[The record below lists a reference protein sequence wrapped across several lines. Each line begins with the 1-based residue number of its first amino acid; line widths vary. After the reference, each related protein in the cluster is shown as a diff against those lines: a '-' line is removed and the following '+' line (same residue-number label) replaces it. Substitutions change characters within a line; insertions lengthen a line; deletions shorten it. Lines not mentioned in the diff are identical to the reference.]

1 MKNSIRGCLPNASVL
16 SPKSLW
22 HQRMRESWLGRIT
35 KRCKI
40 NNMKKITTF
49 IILLCVVI
57 IRFEILNNISYNKEM
72 QSKKTTDLSKDS
84 LLYRQ
89 VEI

>member
-1 MKNSIRGCLPNASVL
+1 
-16 SPKSLW
+16 
-22 HQRMRESWLGRIT
+22 
-35 KRCKI
+35 
-40 NNMKKITTF
+40 MKKITTF